1 MQTQCVESAD
11 EMNLPPEPLC
21 GHAQRSLAR
30 RSVPLR
36 ADRCRSGKSLRY
48 KVKDPSFHN
57 WNGLAMSLRDT
68 GISDFPL
75 NNKSYNLSYCGFDLI
90 ITLRPS
96 CEKIN
101 RHAQNAEKSIEQ
113 GYRTSR
119 YPKTSRFNCRSAT
132 AGGPIVQDAPP
143 NWLPSCAAA
152 CPQDAIDAES
162 KRIDMGRCVFCGHLR
177 AFSEGR
183 FVKFT
188 QDFEISTAEKEHLIT
203 DGSLPALADHAKQHF
218 KKLFGRSLQ
227 LRQVSAA
234 GCNSCE
240 ADLNVL
246 ATPFFDL
253 ARFGINFVASP
264 RHADAIVVTGPDLP
278 QYEDRCCRPTRP
290 CRHPQGGHRRG
301 QLHHQG
307 GPFRGS
313 PEITEGLDQLLP
325 VDLFIPGCP
334 PHPLTNLHA
343 FFKLF

>member
-1 MQTQCVESAD
+1 MI
-11 EMNLPPEPLC
+11 
-21 GHAQRSLAR
+21 
-30 RSVPLR
+30 
-36 ADRCRSGKSLRY
+36 K
-48 KVKDPSFHN
+48 
-57 WNGLAMSLRDT
+57 
-68 GISDFPL
+68 
-75 NNKSYNLSYCGFDLI
+75 
-90 ITLRPS
+90 TLQ
-96 CEKIN
+96 N
-101 RHAQNAEKSIEQ
+101 RLEQ

-119 YPKTSRFNCRSAT
+119 YPKE
-132 AGGPIVQDAPP
+132 PIQLPERYRGRPQIVPDAPAE
-143 NWLPSCAAA
+143 LAARCAAA
-152 CPQDAIDAES
+152 CPQAAIDAES
-162 KRIDMGRCVFCGHLR
+162 KRIDMGRCVFCGTCERL
-177 AFSEGR
+177 SEGR

-188 QDFEISTAEKEHLIT
+188 QDFEIATAEKEHLVT

-264 RHADAIVVTGPDLP
+264 RHADAIVVTGPISRNMKTALL
-278 QYEDRCCRPTRP
+278 QTYEAVPAPKAVIAVGSCT
-290 CRHPQGGHRRG
+290 
-301 QLHHQG
+301 LSG

-343 FFKLF
+343 FLSFFK